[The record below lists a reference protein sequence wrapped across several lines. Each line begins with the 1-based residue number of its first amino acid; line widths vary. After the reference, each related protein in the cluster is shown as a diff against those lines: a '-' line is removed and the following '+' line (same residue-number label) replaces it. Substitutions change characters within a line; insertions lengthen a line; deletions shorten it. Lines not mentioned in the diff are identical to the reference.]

1 MTIETLEIE
10 SDKGPLKIQW
20 SDINTLAIYGFLQ
33 SGRYGV
39 EDFSRED
46 FIREDSL
53 EVAQHKIYFKGWH
66 QNCWEPRKKLGAY
79 DLPNGAKILDIGCG
93 LAVVDL
99 LLYSY
104 IPNSQFFLLD
114 NADIASAKDLE
125 MDPNEIS
132 YSKNHPFYHSWDPIT
147 DAIKTSNFDE
157 KRFTLLEPEDKF
169 PEDLDLIM
177 SSFSWCFHYPKEVY
191 WDKVVSSLKTGGKL
205 YLDVRSLPDRDVIG
219 EINEGLKS
227 KPVVSPIP
235 KIKKI
240 IDYHPNNLDVTGYR
254 CVWIKNA

>member
-10 SDKGPLKIQW
+10 SDKGLLKVQW
-20 SDINTLAIYGFLQ
+20 SDISTLAVYGLLQ

-39 EDFSRED
+39 EHFVEN
-46 FIREDSL
+46 DSFAI
-53 EVAQHKIYFKGWH
+53 ECHNKYFRGWH
-66 QNCWEPRKKLGAY
+66 QNCWEPRKNLGAY
-79 DLPNGAKILDIGCG
+79 DLPDGARILDIGCG

-104 IPNSQFFLLD
+104 VPNSEFFLLD
-114 NADIASAKDLE
+114 KTSPKYFEIN
-125 MDPNEIS
+125 PNDVS

-157 KRFTLLEPEDKF
+157 KRFTLLQPKDEF
-169 PEDLDLIM
+169 PDDLDLVM

-219 EINEGLKS
+219 EINEELKS

>member
-10 SDKGPLKIQW
+10 SDRGLLKVHW
-20 SDINTLAIYGFLQ
+20 SDINTLAVYGFLQ
-33 SGRYGV
+33 SGRYGI
-39 EDFSRED
+39 ENFIRED
-46 FIREDSL
+46 FIKEDSL
-53 EVAQHKIYFKGWH
+53 EVTYHKIYFKGWH
-66 QNCWEPRKKLGAY
+66 QNCWDFRKQLGAY
-79 DLPNGAKILDIGCG
+79 DLPNGSRILDIGCG

-104 IPNSQFFLLD
+104 VPKSEFFLLD
-114 NADIASAKDLE
+114 KFNTKFLDIN
-125 MDPNEIS
+125 PNDVS

-157 KRFTLLEPEDKF
+157 KRFTLLNPEDNF

-191 WDKVVSSLKTGGKL
+191 WDKVVNSLKTGGKL
-205 YLDVRSLPDRDVIG
+205 YLDVRSLTDRDAVG
-219 EINEGLKS
+219 EISEALKS
-227 KPVVSPIP
+227 KPIISPIP

-240 IDYHPNNLDVTGYR
+240 IDHYPNNLDVTGYR